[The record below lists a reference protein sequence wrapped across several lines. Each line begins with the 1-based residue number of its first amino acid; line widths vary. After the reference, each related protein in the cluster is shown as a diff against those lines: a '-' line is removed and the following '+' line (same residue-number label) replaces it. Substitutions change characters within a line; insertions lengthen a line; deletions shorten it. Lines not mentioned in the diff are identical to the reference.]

1 MRNKK
6 VLILMCLVWLILFS
20 ILPAQ
25 TVMADGPVVRTVI
38 FYSPTCGH
46 CHKVLTE
53 DLPPLV
59 EQYGNQL
66 QIIAINVTL
75 EQGQALFLAALQKF
89 GLESGGVPMLVVG
102 DHYLVGEI
110 DIPEQFPGL
119 IEQYL
124 AQGGV
129 DWPDIPGL
137 VEAIGAAQVTPT
149 PTNIPP
155 SPTASPAIGQVVS
168 VTAERFPTTASA
180 PGLTNS
186 SPDLVVIGDQPSSLA
201 DRLMHDPSGNALSI
215 IVLLGMIVMVGRSV
229 FLFPRLTTV
238 SLPAWQDSIIPI
250 LTLIGCGVAAYLAY
264 VETAQVSVVCGPV
277 GDCNTVQQSSYA
289 RLFGVLPIGVLGL
302 TGYIA
307 ILVAWL
313 VRHFSR
319 GRLADLAALALL
331 GMIAFGTLFS
341 IYLTF
346 LEPFVI
352 GATCAWCLTS
362 AIIMTALLWLSIAP
376 GKLAF
381 TSLFY
386 GEKHAFK
393 RSGSQRTF

>member
-25 TVMADGPVVRTVI
+25 TVMADEPVVRAVI

-89 GLESGGVPMLVVG
+89 GLQSGGVPMLVVG
-102 DHYLVGEI
+102 VHYLVGEI

-149 PTNIPP
+149 PTNIPR

-168 VTAERFPTTASA
+168 VTAERLPTTASA

-186 SPDLVVIGDQPSSLA
+186 SPDLVVIGDQPSSLV
-201 DRLMHDPSGNALSI
+201 DRLMNDPSGNALSI
-215 IVLLGMIVMVGRSV
+215 IVLLGMIVMVGRSA

-238 SLPAWQDSIIPI
+238 SLTTRQDWIIPI
-250 LTLIGCGVAAYLAY
+250 LTFIGCGVSAYLVY
-264 VETAQVSVVCGPV
+264 VETAQVSAVCGPV

-362 AIIMTALLWLSIAP
+362 AIIMTALLWLSITP